1 MNHDHPKRLLG
12 IDFGNK
18 RIGLALSDPSGTI
31 ATGYMTIQ
39 NDETTYS
46 RISEIVNEKE
56 VGSIVIGLP
65 ITLKGGESQ
74 KTKEVRNFSSDLQK
88 KVDVPVLFQDER
100 FTTKNAM
107 ATMISMNTTQKQRRQ
122 KGKIDEI
129 AAAIILQAYLDG
141 EKNR

>member
-1 MNHDHPKRLLG
+1 VNHDQPKRLLG

-39 NDETTYS
+39 NDEMTYS
-46 RISEIVNEKE
+46 RIAEIIIEKE
-56 VGSIVIGLP
+56 VGSNVIGLP

-74 KTKEVRNFSSDLQK
+74 KTKEVRSFSSDLQK
-88 KVDVPVLFQDER
+88 KVDVPVVFQDER
-100 FTTKNAM
+100 FTSKNAM

-129 AAAIILQAYLDG
+129 AAAIILQAYLDEG
-141 EKNR
+141 KNR

>member
-141 EKNR
+141 KKNR